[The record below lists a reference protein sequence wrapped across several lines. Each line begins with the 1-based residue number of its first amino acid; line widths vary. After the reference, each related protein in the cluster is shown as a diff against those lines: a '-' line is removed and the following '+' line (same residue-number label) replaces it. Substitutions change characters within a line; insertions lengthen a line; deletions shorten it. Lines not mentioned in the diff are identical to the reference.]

1 MRSTLIFHLRATISI
16 RKLLSKQIWYKVQ
29 YFVIFNIHT
38 CDINDNR
45 GAALSTFEFHDI
57 SSNGGHYGP
66 IFFKPEKN
74 LEFFRLKNW
83 PIDDS
88 PGRLE

>member
-1 MRSTLIFHLRATISI
+1 MSYMTKCNS
-16 RKLLSKQIWYKVQ
+16 
-29 YFVIFNIHT
+29 
-38 CDINDNR
+38 
-45 GAALSTFEFHDI
+45 
-57 SSNGGHYGP
+57 SSNGGHSGP

-83 PIDDS
+83 PRDDS